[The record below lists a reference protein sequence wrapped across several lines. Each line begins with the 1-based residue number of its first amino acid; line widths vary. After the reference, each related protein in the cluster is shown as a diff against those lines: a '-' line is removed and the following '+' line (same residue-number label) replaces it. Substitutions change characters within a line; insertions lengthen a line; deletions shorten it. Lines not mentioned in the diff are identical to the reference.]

1 MLSLV
6 DFYLKKKKP
15 LNNYFYILNFT
26 NKIIMGFVFSFILK
40 VTCIV
45 FLILPLGLQSRKYLL
60 LVPGLK
66 KFVHPLSK

>member
-6 DFYLKKKKP
+6 DFYLKKKIA

-60 LVPGLK
+60 PVPGLK